1 MKIRNG
7 FVSNSSS
14 SSFVVAFPSEPK
26 NYDNVFEMMFHGK
39 EGGISVYD
47 TEGMSHS
54 QIAHRVWNDI
64 KNGTDDRSYG
74 YGKTIPAKKDDII
87 EEFSGRYYYS
97 PADSNTFWFGQLRD
111 ELGGSWMEPIDK
123 YCGNNKAAM
132 DKLREFIINSNKKEK
147 ELNQKMNDIIKNEFK
162 LKRPKFAYK
171 NGKDGKTGKP
181 YTDEAI
187 KTYDDYS
194 NALNEFRKEHKEYKA
209 LRDEELNTFRN
220 KWEEQDR
227 LARRI
232 AKTDAEVFLED
243 NKEAFIVILSYA
255 DDGGESALE
264 HGDIFRNVPH
274 IQISHH

>member
-39 EGGISVYD
+39 EGGISIYD

-54 QIAHRVWNDI
+54 QIADRVWRDI
-64 KNGTDDRSYG
+64 ENGTDDKYYG
-74 YGKTIPAKKDDII
+74 YSKTIPAKKDDII

-97 PADSNTFWFGQLRD
+97 PADSNMSWFGQKGD

-123 YCGNNKAAM
+123 YCGNDKTSM
-132 DKLREFIINSNKKEK
+132 DELRNFTISSNTKEK
-147 ELNQKMNDIIKNEFK
+147 ELYQKMNDIIKNEFK
-162 LKRPKFAYK
+162 LKQPKFAYK
-171 NGKDGKTGKP
+171 NGKDRKTGDP
-181 YTDEAI
+181 YTDEEI
-187 KTYDDYS
+187 KTYDDYLA
-194 NALNEFRKEHKEYKA
+194 ALLKFRNEHEEYKA
-209 LRDEELNTFRN
+209 VRDEELSTSQN
-220 KWEEQDR
+220 KWKEKER
-227 LARRI
+227 LARQI
-232 AKTDAEVFLED
+232 AKVDAEVFLED
-243 NKEAFIVILSYA
+243 NKEAYIVILSYA
-255 DDGGESALE
+255 DDGGECTLE